1 MGLAEPLVTEI
12 DHRHI
17 GRDSLFL
24 MAEVRSP
31 GSDAEHRVKV
41 RNLSA
46 GGMMAEGTVKVLRGT
61 QIEVNLRNIGW
72 VEGVVAWIQD
82 NRFGIA
88 FHDEID
94 PKLARAPV
102 GAGESTPRFVKP
114 PIRSIPVGPLRK
126 I

>member
-1 MGLAEPLVTEI
+1 MVGLLVTDI
-12 DHRHI
+12 DHRHL

-24 MAEVRSP
+24 MAEVRLP
-31 GSDAEHRVKV
+31 EADAEHRVKV

-46 GGMMAEGTVKVLRGT
+46 GGMMAEGAVKVQRGT
-61 QIEVNLRNIGW
+61 TIEVNLRNIGW

-102 GAGESTPRFVKP
+102 GTGPSTPRFVKP
-114 PIRSIPVGPLRK
+114 PMLNQPLGPLRK

>member
-1 MGLAEPLVTEI
+1 MVGLLVTEI
-12 DHRHI
+12 DHRHL

-24 MAEVRSP
+24 MAEVRLP
-31 GSDAEHRVKV
+31 EADAEHRVKV

-46 GGMMAEGTVKVLRGT
+46 GGMMAEGAVKVQRGT
-61 QIEVNLRNIGW
+61 TIEVNLRNIGW

-88 FHDEID
+88 FHDEVD
-94 PKLARAPV
+94 PKLARAQV
-102 GAGESTPRFVKP
+102 GSGAQTPRFVKP
-114 PIRSIPVGPLRK
+114 PLLNQPLGPVRK